1 MTITIS
7 PAEIETA
14 RPPALRA
21 LDPATTSRR
30 GRRLVPDLLR
40 SEWEKLRSIRTTF
53 WSLAIAVVA
62 MVGISAIVAAVHTG
76 TSGRGF
82 DALSGAFTGV
92 LLAQLAIGVLGVL
105 TITSEYS
112 TGMIRSTFIA
122 APQRRA
128 VIAAKAGVVGLVTF
142 VVSTIASFASFFVS
156 VAILSSHGTHLS
168 LGSPGAL
175 RSVIGVGL
183 FLGILAVLAVALG
196 TIIRSS
202 AGGIAALVGLL
213 LVLPTLSQAIP
224 TSIRGSVEKF
234 LPANAG
240 QAVFLHTDTG
250 SLSPWIGLL
259 VFAAYAIAGL
269 GIALVMVRRRDA

>member
-1 MTITIS
+1 MTMTIS
-7 PAEIETA
+7 PTEAPLSPT
-14 RPPALRA
+14 RGG
-21 LDPATTSRR
+21 LDPALGSMP
-30 GRRLVPDLLR
+30 GRRLMPDLLR

-53 WSLAIAVVA
+53 WSLIITVVA
-62 MVGISAIVAAVHTG
+62 MVGIGAIVAAVHTG
-76 TSGRGF
+76 TRSGRGF
-82 DALSGAFTGV
+82 DALSGTFTGV

-105 TITSEYS
+105 TVTSEYS

-128 VIAAKAGVVGLVTF
+128 VIMAKAGVVGFVTF
-142 VVSTIASFASFFVS
+142 LVGTVASFASFFVS
-156 VAILSSHGTHLS
+156 AAILSSHGTHLS
-168 LGSPGAL
+168 LASPGAL

-183 FLGILAVLAVALG
+183 FLGILAVLAVGLG

-213 LVLPTLSQAIP
+213 LVLPTLTQAIP
-224 TSIRGSVEKF
+224 ASIRDSVEKF

-259 VFAAYAIAGL
+259 VFGAYAVAGL
-269 GIALVMVRRRDA
+269 GIALVMVGRRDA

>member
-1 MTITIS
+1 MTITIA

-76 TSGRGF
+76 GSGRGF
-82 DALSGAFTGV
+82 DALSGTFTGV

-122 APQRRA
+122 APQRRRA
-128 VIAAKAGVVGLVTF
+128 RPGSRGRARRQLPSVMLRVT
-142 VVSTIASFASFFVS
+142 
-156 VAILSSHGTHLS
+156 
-168 LGSPGAL
+168 
-175 RSVIGVGL
+175 
-183 FLGILAVLAVALG
+183 
-196 TIIRSS
+196 
-202 AGGIAALVGLL
+202 
-213 LVLPTLSQAIP
+213 
-224 TSIRGSVEKF
+224 
-234 LPANAG
+234 
-240 QAVFLHTDTG
+240 
-250 SLSPWIGLL
+250 
-259 VFAAYAIAGL
+259 
-269 GIALVMVRRRDA
+269 RD

>member
-1 MTITIS
+1 MTMTISSTETPLS
-7 PAEIETA
+7 PT
-14 RPPALRA
+14 RGG
-21 LDPATTSRR
+21 LDPAMPLKPARR
-30 GRRLVPDLLR
+30 IMPDLLR

-53 WSLAIAVVA
+53 WSLIITVVA
-62 MVGISAIVAAVHTG
+62 MVGIGAIVAAVHTG
-76 TSGRGF
+76 TRSGRGF
-82 DALSGAFTGV
+82 DALSGTFTGV

-105 TITSEYS
+105 TVTSEYS

-128 VIAAKAGVVGLVTF
+128 VIVAKAGVVGLVTF
-142 VVSTIASFASFFVS
+142 VVGTVASFASFFVS
-156 VAILSSHGTHLS
+156 AAILSSHGTHLS

-183 FLGILAVLAVALG
+183 FLGILAVLAVGLG

-213 LVLPTLSQAIP
+213 LVLPTLTQAIP
-224 TSIRGSVEKF
+224 ASIRDSVEKF

-259 VFAAYAIAGL
+259 VFAAYAAAGL
-269 GIALVMVRRRDA
+269 GIALVMVGRKDA

>member
-1 MTITIS
+1 MTMTISSTETPLS
-7 PAEIETA
+7 PT
-14 RPPALRA
+14 RGG
-21 LDPATTSRR
+21 LDPAMPLKPARR
-30 GRRLVPDLLR
+30 IMPDLLR
-40 SEWEKLRSIRTTF
+40 SEWGKLRSIRTTF
-53 WSLAIAVVA
+53 WSLIITVVA
-62 MVGISAIVAAVHTG
+62 MVGIGAIVAAVHTG
-76 TSGRGF
+76 TRSGRGF
-82 DALSGAFTGV
+82 DALSGTFTGV

-105 TITSEYS
+105 TVTSEYS

-128 VIAAKAGVVGLVTF
+128 VIMAKAGVVGFVTF
-142 VVSTIASFASFFVS
+142 LVGTVASFASFFVS
-156 VAILSSHGTHLS
+156 AAILSSHGTHLS

-183 FLGILAVLAVALG
+183 FLGILAVLAVGLG

-224 TSIRGSVEKF
+224 SSIRDSVEKF

-259 VFAAYAIAGL
+259 VFAAYSAAAL
-269 GIALVMVRRRDA
+269 GIGLIMVGRRDA

>member
-1 MTITIS
+1 MTMTIS
-7 PAEIETA
+7 PTDT
-14 RPPALRA
+14 PPSPVRGG
-21 LDPATTSRR
+21 LDPMTTPRPA
-30 GRRLVPDLLR
+30 RRLMPDLLR

-53 WSLAIAVVA
+53 WSLIITVVA
-62 MVGISAIVAAVHTG
+62 MVGIGAIVAAVHTG
-76 TSGRGF
+76 SSGRGF
-82 DALSGAFTGV
+82 DALSGTFTGV

-105 TITSEYS
+105 TVTSEYS

-128 VIAAKAGVVGLVTF
+128 VILAKAGVVGLVTF
-142 VVSTIASFASFFVS
+142 VVGTVASFATFFVS
-156 VAILSSHGTHLS
+156 AAILSSHGTHLS

-183 FLGILAVLAVALG
+183 FLGILAVLAVGLG

-213 LVLPTLSQAIP
+213 LVLPTLTQAIP
-224 TSIRGSVEKF
+224 ASIRDSVEKF

-259 VFAAYAIAGL
+259 VFAAYAAAGL
-269 GIALVMVRRRDA
+269 GIALVMVGRRDA

>member
-1 MTITIS
+1 M
-7 PAEIETA
+7 
-14 RPPALRA
+14 
-21 LDPATTSRR
+21 
-30 GRRLVPDLLR
+30 PDLLR

-53 WSLAIAVVA
+53 WSLIITVVA
-62 MVGISAIVAAVHTG
+62 MVGIGAIVAAVHTG
-76 TSGRGF
+76 TRSGRGF
-82 DALSGAFTGV
+82 DALSGTFTGV

-105 TITSEYS
+105 TVTSEYS

-128 VIAAKAGVVGLVTF
+128 VIMAKAGVVGFVTF
-142 VVSTIASFASFFVS
+142 LVGTVASFASFFVS
-156 VAILSSHGTHLS
+156 AAILSSHGTHLS

-183 FLGILAVLAVALG
+183 FLGILAVLAVGLG

-213 LVLPTLSQAIP
+213 LVLPTLTQAIP
-224 TSIRGSVEKF
+224 ASIRDSVEKF

-259 VFAAYAIAGL
+259 VFAAYSAAAL
-269 GIALVMVRRRDA
+269 GIGLIMVGRRDA

>member
-1 MTITIS
+1 M
-7 PAEIETA
+7 
-14 RPPALRA
+14 
-21 LDPATTSRR
+21 
-30 GRRLVPDLLR
+30 PDLLR

-53 WSLAIAVVA
+53 WSLIITVVA
-62 MVGISAIVAAVHTG
+62 MVGIGAIVAAVHTG
-76 TSGRGF
+76 TRSGRGF
-82 DALSGAFTGV
+82 DALSGTFTGV

-105 TITSEYS
+105 TVTSEYS

-128 VIAAKAGVVGLVTF
+128 VIVAKAGVVGLVTF
-142 VVSTIASFASFFVS
+142 LVGTVASFASFFVS
-156 VAILSSHGTHLS
+156 TAILSSHGTHLS
-168 LGSPGAL
+168 LASPGAL

-183 FLGILAVLAVALG
+183 FLGILAVLAVGLG

-213 LVLPTLSQAIP
+213 LVLPTLTQAIP
-224 TSIRGSVEKF
+224 ASIRDSVEKF

-259 VFAAYAIAGL
+259 VFAAYSAAAL
-269 GIALVMVRRRDA
+269 GIGLIMVGRRDA

>member
-7 PAEIETA
+7 PVESPLAPTPEP
-14 RPPALRA
+14 R
-21 LDPATTSRR
+21 DPATRSGQ
-30 GRRLVPDLLR
+30 GRRLAPDLLR

-53 WSLAIAVVA
+53 WSLTIAVVA
-62 MVGISAIVAAVHTG
+62 MVGISAIVAAVHT
-76 TSGRGF
+76 SGSGQGF
-82 DALSGAFTGV
+82 DALSGTFTGV

-112 TGMIRSTFIA
+112 TGMIRSTFIG
-122 APQRRA
+122 APQRRS
-128 VIAAKAGVVGLVTF
+128 VIAAKAGIAGLVAFVVGTV
-142 VVSTIASFASFFVS
+142 ASFVAFFVS
-156 VAILSSHGTHLS
+156 SAILSSHGVHLS

-183 FLGILAVLAVALG
+183 YLGILAVLAVGLG
-196 TIIRSS
+196 AIIRSS

-259 VFAAYAIAGL
+259 VFGAYAAVTL
-269 GIALVMVRRRDA
+269 GIALVVVRRRDA

>member
-1 MTITIS
+1 MTMTIS
-7 PAEIETA
+7 PTEAPLSPT
-14 RPPALRA
+14 RGG
-21 LDPATTSRR
+21 LDPALGSMP
-30 GRRLVPDLLR
+30 GRRLMPDLLR

-53 WSLAIAVVA
+53 WSLIITVVA
-62 MVGISAIVAAVHTG
+62 MVGIGAIVAAVHTG
-76 TSGRGF
+76 TRSGRGF
-82 DALSGAFTGV
+82 DALSGTFTGV

-105 TITSEYS
+105 TVTSEYS

-128 VIAAKAGVVGLVTF
+128 VIMAKAGVVGFVTF
-142 VVSTIASFASFFVS
+142 LVGTVASFASFFVS
-156 VAILSSHGTHLS
+156 AAILSSHGTHLS

-183 FLGILAVLAVALG
+183 FLGILAVLAVGLG

-224 TSIRGSVEKF
+224 SSIRDSVEKF

-259 VFAAYAIAGL
+259 VFGAYAVAGL
-269 GIALVMVRRRDA
+269 GIALVMVGRRDA

>member
-7 PAEIETA
+7 AVESPLAPTPEP
-14 RPPALRA
+14 R
-21 LDPATTSRR
+21 DPATRSGQ
-30 GRRLVPDLLR
+30 GRRLAPDLLR

-53 WSLAIAVVA
+53 WSLTIAVVA
-62 MVGISAIVAAVHTG
+62 MVGISAIVAAVHT
-76 TSGRGF
+76 SGSGQGF
-82 DALSGAFTGV
+82 DALSGTFTGV

-112 TGMIRSTFIA
+112 TGMIRSTFIG

-128 VIAAKAGVVGLVTF
+128 VIAAKAGIAGLIAFVVGTV
-142 VVSTIASFASFFVS
+142 ASFVAFFVS
-156 VAILSSHGTHLS
+156 SAILSSHGVHLS

-259 VFAAYAIAGL
+259 VFAAYALAGL
-269 GIALVMVRRRDA
+269 ALALFMVRRRDA

>member
-7 PAEIETA
+7 PAETPLSPA
-14 RPPALRA
+14 RGG
-21 LDPATTSRR
+21 LDPAMPLRPARR
-30 GRRLVPDLLR
+30 IMPDLLR

-53 WSLAIAVVA
+53 WSLIITVVA
-62 MVGISAIVAAVHTG
+62 MVGIGAIVAAVQTG
-76 TSGRGF
+76 TRSGRGF
-82 DALSGAFTGV
+82 DALSGTFTGV

-105 TITSEYS
+105 TVTSEYS

-128 VIAAKAGVVGLVTF
+128 VIMAKAGVVGFVTF
-142 VVSTIASFASFFVS
+142 LVGTVASFASFFVS
-156 VAILSSHGTHLS
+156 AAILSSHGTHLS

-183 FLGILAVLAVALG
+183 FLGILAVLAVGLG

-224 TSIRGSVEKF
+224 SSIRDSVEKF

-259 VFAAYAIAGL
+259 VFGAYAVAGL
-269 GIALVMVRRRDA
+269 GIALVMVGRRDA

>member
-1 MTITIS
+1 MTMTISSTETPLS
-7 PAEIETA
+7 PT
-14 RPPALRA
+14 RGG
-21 LDPATTSRR
+21 LDPAMPLKPARR
-30 GRRLVPDLLR
+30 IMPDLLR

-53 WSLAIAVVA
+53 WSLIITAVA
-62 MVGISAIVAAVHTG
+62 MVGIGAIVAAVHTG
-76 TSGRGF
+76 TRSGRGF
-82 DALSGAFTGV
+82 DALSGTFTGV

-105 TITSEYS
+105 TVTSEYS

-128 VIAAKAGVVGLVTF
+128 VIVAKAGVVGLVTF
-142 VVSTIASFASFFVS
+142 LVGTVASFASFFVS
-156 VAILSSHGTHLS
+156 TAILSSHGIHLS
-168 LGSPGAL
+168 LGAPGAL
-175 RSVIGVGL
+175 RSVIGAGL
-183 FLGILAVLAVALG
+183 YLGILAVLAVGLG
-196 TIIRSS
+196 TLIRSS

-259 VFAAYAIAGL
+259 VFAAYSAAAL
-269 GIALVMVRRRDA
+269 GIGLIMVGRRDA

>member
-1 MTITIS
+1 MTMTIS
-7 PAEIETA
+7 PAETPL
-14 RPPALRA
+14 PPSCAA
-21 LDPATTSRR
+21 PDPAPLS
-30 GRRLVPDLLR
+30 GRRHLLFADLLR

-62 MVGISAIVAAVHTG
+62 MVGISAIVAAVRTG
-76 TSGRGF
+76 SSGGGL
-82 DALSGAFTGV
+82 DALSGTFTGV

-112 TGMIRSTFIA
+112 TGMIRSTFTA

-128 VIAAKAGVVGLVTF
+128 VVAAKAGIIGLVAFVVGTV
-142 VVSTIASFASFFVS
+142 ASFAAFFVS
-156 VAILSSHGTHLS
+156 AAILSSHGTHLS

-183 FLGILAVLAVALG
+183 YLGILAVLAVGLG

-224 TSIRGSVEKF
+224 ASIRGSVEKF

-240 QAVFLHTDTG
+240 QAVFIHTDTG

-259 VFAAYAIAGL
+259 VFAAYAVAGL
-269 GIALVMVRRRDA
+269 GIALYTVGRRDA

>member
-1 MTITIS
+1 MTMTISSTETPLS
-7 PAEIETA
+7 PT
-14 RPPALRA
+14 RGG
-21 LDPATTSRR
+21 LDPAMPLKPARR
-30 GRRLVPDLLR
+30 IMPDLLR

-53 WSLAIAVVA
+53 WSLIITAVA
-62 MVGISAIVAAVHTG
+62 MVGIGAIVAAVHTG
-76 TSGRGF
+76 TRSGRGF
-82 DALSGAFTGV
+82 DALSGTFTGV

-105 TITSEYS
+105 TVTSEYS

-128 VIAAKAGVVGLVTF
+128 VIMAKAGVVGFVTF
-142 VVSTIASFASFFVS
+142 LVGTVASFASFFVS
-156 VAILSSHGTHLS
+156 AAILSSHGTHLS

-183 FLGILAVLAVALG
+183 FLGILAVLAVGLG

-224 TSIRGSVEKF
+224 SSIRDSVEKF

-259 VFAAYAIAGL
+259 VFGAYAVAGL
-269 GIALVMVRRRDA
+269 GIALVMVGRRDA

>member
-1 MTITIS
+1 MTLTIS
-7 PAEIETA
+7 PTETPRSAE
-14 RPPALRA
+14 PRA
-21 LDPATTSRR
+21 LDPATTSRQ
-30 GRRLVPDLLR
+30 GHGLVPDLLR

-62 MVGISAIVAAVHTG
+62 MVGISAIVAAVHTNN
-76 TSGRGF
+76 SGQGF
-82 DALSGAFTGV
+82 DALSGTFTGV

-112 TGMIRSTFIA
+112 SGMIRSTFIA

-128 VIAAKAGVVGLVTF
+128 VIAAKAGIVGLVA
-142 VVSTIASFASFFVS
+142 VVVGTVASFASFFVS
-156 VAILSSHGTHLS
+156 AAILSSHGIHLS

-175 RSVIGVGL
+175 HSVIGAGL
-183 FLGILAVLAVALG
+183 YLGILAVLAVALG

-240 QAVFLHTDTG
+240 QAVFFHTDTG

-259 VFAAYAIAGL
+259 VFAAYAAVGL
-269 GIALVMVRRRDA
+269 GIALVMVGRRDA

>member
-7 PAEIETA
+7 PAEIEA
-14 RPPALRA
+14 PRPPALRT
-21 LDPATTSRR
+21 LDPAPTSRR

-53 WSLAIAVVA
+53 WSLSIAVVA

-142 VVSTIASFASFFVS
+142 VVGTIASLASFFVS
-156 VAILSSHGTHLS
+156 AAILSSHGIHLS

-224 TSIRGSVEKF
+224 TSIRGSV
-234 LPANAG
+234 
-240 QAVFLHTDTG
+240 
-250 SLSPWIGLL
+250 
-259 VFAAYAIAGL
+259 
-269 GIALVMVRRRDA
+269 

>member
-1 MTITIS
+1 MTMTIS
-7 PAEIETA
+7 PTETSL
-14 RPPALRA
+14 PSTPGV
-21 LDPATTSRR
+21 LDPATTSIPA
-30 GRRLVPDLLR
+30 RRLMPDLLR

-53 WSLAIAVVA
+53 WSLIITVVA

-82 DALSGAFTGV
+82 DALSGTFTGV

-105 TITSEYS
+105 TVTSEYS

-128 VIAAKAGVVGLVTF
+128 VIMAKAGVVGFVTF
-142 VVSTIASFASFFVS
+142 LVGTVASFASFFVS
-156 VAILSSHGTHLS
+156 AAILSSHGTHLS
-168 LGSPGAL
+168 LASPGAL

-183 FLGILAVLAVALG
+183 FLGILAVLAVGLG

-213 LVLPTLSQAIP
+213 LVLPTLTQAIP
-224 TSIRGSVEKF
+224 ASIRDSVEKF

-259 VFAAYAIAGL
+259 VFAAYSAAAL
-269 GIALVMVRRRDA
+269 GIGLIMVGRRDA

>member
-1 MTITIS
+1 MTMTIS
-7 PAEIETA
+7 PTETSL
-14 RPPALRA
+14 PSTPGV
-21 LDPATTSRR
+21 LDPATTSIPA
-30 GRRLVPDLLR
+30 RRLMPDLLR

-53 WSLAIAVVA
+53 WSLIITVVA

-82 DALSGAFTGV
+82 DALSGTFTGV

-105 TITSEYS
+105 TVTSEYS

-128 VIAAKAGVVGLVTF
+128 VIVAKAGVVGLVTF
-142 VVSTIASFASFFVS
+142 VVGTVASFASFFVS
-156 VAILSSHGTHLS
+156 AAILSSHGTHLS

-183 FLGILAVLAVALG
+183 FLGILAVLAVGLG

-259 VFAAYAIAGL
+259 VFAAYAAAGL
-269 GIALVMVRRRDA
+269 GIALVMVGRRDA

>member
-1 MTITIS
+1 M
-7 PAEIETA
+7 
-14 RPPALRA
+14 
-21 LDPATTSRR
+21 
-30 GRRLVPDLLR
+30 
-40 SEWEKLRSIRTTF
+40 
-53 WSLAIAVVA
+53 
-62 MVGISAIVAAVHTG
+62 
-76 TSGRGF
+76 
-82 DALSGAFTGV
+82 
-92 LLAQLAIGVLGVL
+92 L

-142 VVSTIASFASFFVS
+142 VVGTIASFASFLVS
-156 VAILSSHGTHLS
+156 ASILSSHGTHLS

-224 TSIRGSVEKF
+224 TSIRGSVEDF
-234 LPANAG
+234 AR
-240 QAVFLHTDTG
+240 QCRTG
-250 SLSPWIGLL
+250 CVPPH
-259 VFAAYAIAGL
+259 
-269 GIALVMVRRRDA
+269 RHR

>member
-1 MTITIS
+1 MQPLS
-7 PAEIETA
+7 SSD
-14 RPPALRA
+14 RA
-21 LDPATTSRR
+21 L
-30 GRRLVPDLLR
+30 GDLLVAR
-40 SEWEKLRSIRTTF
+40 RVIDLPQLEKSLRSPRTLFSYGMSVFTGF
-53 WSLAIAVVA
+53 IAVVA

-76 TSGRGF
+76 GSGRGF
-82 DALSGAFTGV
+82 DVLSGTFTGV

-105 TITSEYS
+105 TVTSEYS

-122 APQRRA
+122 APQRRS
-128 VIAAKAGVVGLVTF
+128 VIVAKASVAGLVTF
-142 VVSTIASFASFFVS
+142 VVGTVASFASFFVS
-156 VAILSSHGTHLS
+156 AAILSSHGIHLS

-259 VFAAYAIAGL
+259 VFAAYAAVGL
-269 GIALVMVRRRDA
+269 AIALVMVGRRDA